1 MKVIALRRAFYRGAI
16 VRVGDVIN
24 TKGNL
29 IPEWAK
35 KFDEKE
41 EVKEPQQPQQPQ
53 QPQPEQPQVNQ
64 NAEQINL
71 GFEENGKGKEE
82 EKQEDKKEEEKEP
95 QQPQESE
102 NLEEKTDEELME
114 ILNPLLDTSVQMGIM
129 LENAADLSLAEQIVE
144 LRKLIKENKKD

>member
-41 EVKEPQQPQQPQ
+41 EAKEPQQPQTQ

-71 GFEENGKGKEE
+71 GFEENEKGKEE
-82 EKQEDKKEEEKEP
+82 EKKEEEKEP

-144 LRKLIKENKKD
+144 LRKLIEENKKD

>member
-71 GFEENGKGKEE
+71 GFEENEKGKEE
-82 EKQEDKKEEEKEP
+82 EKKEEEKEP

-144 LRKLIKENKKD
+144 LRKLIEENKKD